1 MSGLSEL
8 KEKVQRILAANWRVE
23 LTENGFYVR
32 GESTGCVIT
41 CYEVEE
47 TENEWTYVRFSSLI
61 LIDVPITDEF
71 LRYVASSILRFGG
84 LFVVFSES
92 GDTGTLILSHTIL
105 GNYLDTE
112 ELNIALSSV
121 FFTAD
126 DLDDELQ
133 QRFGGQR
140 SIDGRE

>member
-23 LTENGFYVR
+23 LTEGGFFVR
-32 GESTGCVIT
+32 GESTGCYIQ
-41 CYEVEE
+41 CYDSEE
-47 TENEWTYVRFSSLI
+47 TEWTYVRFYSFI
-61 LIDVPITDEF
+61 LHDVPITDEF
-71 LRYVASSILRFGG
+71 LRYVAAMDLMFGG
-84 LFVVFSES
+84 FVVHFSES
-92 GDTGTLILSHTIL
+92 GDTGALILSHTIL

-112 ELNIALSSV
+112 ELNIALGSV
-121 FFTAD
+121 FFAAD